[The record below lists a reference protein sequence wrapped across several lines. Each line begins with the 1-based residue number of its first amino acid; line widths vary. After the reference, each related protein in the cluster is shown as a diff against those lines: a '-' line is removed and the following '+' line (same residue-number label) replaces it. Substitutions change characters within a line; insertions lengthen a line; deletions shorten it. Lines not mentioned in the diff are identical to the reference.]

1 MTTIASII
9 LSVLMG
15 LSQNVAA
22 YTGISNIQCNPAL
35 IINLARIIKGIS
47 NTKKVYKAFETY
59 SKVKA
64 AEDVIDTALSSLT
77 NSDDTAQE
85 AAKMPENPQSAKT
98 NNANNKTQKKSCNKQ
113 CRKRL
118 KEWHKDFQPDNYT
131 KQDASKTSQTRKH
144 NAGKKAS
151 RQNRRSQIDQLPLPE
166 REKQDNKIE
175 VAVLGEGDYDLL
187 Y

>member
-1 MTTIASII
+1 
-9 LSVLMG
+9 MG
-15 LSQNVAA
+15 LSQNAG
-22 YTGISNIQCNPAL
+22 YTGISGIQCNPVA
-35 IINLARIIKGIS
+35 IINIARIIKGLF
-47 NTKKVYKAFETY
+47 NTKKVIDAAKTY
-59 SKVKA
+59 YKVKM
-64 AEDVIDTALSSLT
+64 AEDAIDDVARSLFN
-77 NSDDTAQE
+77 NSENTAQE
-85 AAKMPENPQSAKT
+85 EVKTAEKPQTFTTKSK
-98 NNANNKTQKKSCNKQ
+98 NNGQKKSGNKQ
-113 CRKRL
+113 SSQKL
-118 KEWHKDFQPDNYT
+118 ENWHKDFHQYNYT